1 MTKPDK
7 TLADIL
13 AEQQM
18 PLELQVSMLRIRVLV
33 LELSQLALLRTM
45 RWQLAFWI
53 LAIVLLL
60 ANFVALIHAS
70 L

>member
-13 AEQQM
+13 AEQQL
-18 PLELQVSMLRIRVLV
+18 PLELQVATLRIRVLV

-45 RWQLAFWI
+45 RWQLAFWT
-53 LAIVLLL
+53 LAIVLML
-60 ANFVALIHAS
+60 ANLVALIHAG